1 MVRGAK
7 QPDMARGQKC
17 QEVRDV
23 KRLEMSTIRS
33 GLSDQVAYVVKGLRR
48 QSDLSSLSGLSG
60 QGGQKVGHGQ
70 VVRESQEAGVPEWWV
85 CLRGWSA

>member
-7 QPDMARGQKC
+7 QTDMARGQKC

-23 KRLEMSTIRS
+23 KRYEMSTIRS

-70 VVRESQEAGVPEWWV
+70 MVKRLE
-85 CLRGWSA
+85 CLRGGCA